1 MNQNQD
7 RDIDEIL
14 ASLDSLLRESES
26 HNDDTH
32 AEPVVSD
39 NQPELQDESSVDMEQ
54 ALALDQAIENVSDD
68 RDDVMETEESS
79 EPMTRVVLTEDML
92 LENPQV
98 SLPLGQH
105 AQDDLGETV
114 SDSDVSQAEVEHESH
129 ADWDE
134 QMMDQWVASV
144 SQDISLQINQLL
156 PDMIRDALQKKLAEL
171 QDEKHTKI
179 QHNDDE

>member
-32 AEPVVSD
+32 AESSVASD
-39 NQPELQDESSVDMEQ
+39 NQPELQDKLQDESAADMEQ
-54 ALALDQAIENVSDD
+54 AFDQAVETVSDD
-68 RDDVMETEESS
+68 GMETEESS

-98 SLPLGQH
+98 SLPLGQS
-105 AQDDLGETV
+105 AKDDLGETV
-114 SDSDVSQAEVEHESH
+114 SDSNAPQAEVEHEPH

-134 QMMDQWVASV
+134 QMMNQWAASV
-144 SQDISLQINQLL
+144 SQDIANQINQLL

-179 QHNDDE
+179 QHNDE

>member
-32 AEPVVSD
+32 AEPAASD
-39 NQPELQDESSVDMEQ
+39 TQPELQDESAADMEQ
-54 ALALDQAIENVSDD
+54 ALDQAVENVSDNM
-68 RDDVMETEESS
+68 DDIMETEEPS

-105 AQDDLGETV
+105 DSDETV
-114 SDSDVSQAEVEHESH
+114 SHSDVSQAEVEGESH

-134 QMMDQWVASV
+134 QRVNQWVASV